1 MKRVLQIAILALGVF
16 TSVRSQATTL
26 GDSLVVRFANR
37 TRLVIYAPDK
47 AGIKALSAYDLNKIV
62 REMGMQLDT
71 LPDGKTAVSV
81 GEVEGEKYL
90 KDTVLVIT
98 KRKGDVNVV
107 IKGGRSNADST
118 DNEDDDYRR
127 TQLRY
132 RNRRSGF
139 NIQTDV
145 NVGLNTLLTESQLA
159 AYPSDQYGLLPLG
172 SRYISFSIGQHPTLV
187 RGKVAK
193 LSVYYGVELAWNNYM
208 FEEDVVVRRGLDRVD
223 FVPIVEPIKK
233 TKLTVCSI
241 NLPVVPR
248 ITFYTGSN
256 RKAFHLGVGGF
267 VGYRLDSY
275 TKIKFTSNEKE
286 REHSNFYLND
296 LRYGLIGHLGIL
308 RANLFV
314 KYDLNPVFRDGRGPD
329 VRSLSFGVTL

>member
-1 MKRVLQIAILALGVF
+1 MQ
-16 TSVRSQATTL
+16 SQAATL
-26 GDSLVVRFANR
+26 GDSLVIRFANR
-37 TRLVIYAPDK
+37 TRMVIYAPDK

-62 REMGMQLDT
+62 RDMGMQLDT

-81 GEVEGEKYL
+81 NEVEGEKYL

-107 IKGGRSNADST
+107 IKGGRPNADST
-118 DNEDDDYRR
+118 DSEDDDYRR

-139 NIQTDV
+139 NVQTDV
-145 NVGLNTLLTESQLA
+145 NIGLNTLLTESQLP
-159 AYPSDQYGLLPLG
+159 AYPADQYSLLPLG
-172 SRYISFSIGQHPTLV
+172 SRYISFNIGQHPTIV

-193 LSVYYGVELAWNNYM
+193 LSVYYGFELAWNNYM
-208 FEEDVVVRRGLDRVD
+208 FEEDVVARRGLNGVE
-223 FVPIVEPIKK
+223 FVPIAEPIKK

-248 ITFYTGSN
+248 VTFYTGSN

-275 TKIKFTSNEKE
+275 TKIKFASSEKE
-286 REHSNFYLND
+286 RDHSNFYLND

-314 KYDLNPVFRDGRGPD
+314 KYDLNPVFMDGRGPD
-329 VRSLSFGVTL
+329 VRALSFGITL